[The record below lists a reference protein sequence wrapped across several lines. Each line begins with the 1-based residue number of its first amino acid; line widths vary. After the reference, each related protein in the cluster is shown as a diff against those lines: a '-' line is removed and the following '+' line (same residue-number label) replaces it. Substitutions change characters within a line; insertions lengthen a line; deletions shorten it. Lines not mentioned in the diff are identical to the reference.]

1 MQLRKQEG
9 KDNQK
14 NNFVGARNLGQLAKE
29 LSLSQQKT
37 KKESLV
43 GGTKLREEE
52 EVIVRPSGDR
62 REWRGDWTGTGQ
74 RGLIRTPDRKM
85 DVFM

>member
-14 NNFVGARNLGQLAKE
+14 HHFVEARNLGQLAKE
-29 LSLSQQKT
+29 LSLSQQKN
-37 KKESLV
+37 KKVSLV
-43 GGTKLREEE
+43 RRNKVEREGGSHRQAE
-52 EVIVRPSGDR
+52 GDR